1 MLREITKMAGQAR
14 QVGCQI
20 LNDDVGEVISKFST
34 GLPMSTNYSW
44 CRGVRSQMKNV
55 MLATE

>member
-1 MLREITKMAGQAR
+1 MPAR
-14 QVGCQI
+14 RDKSVCQI

-34 GLPMSTNYSW
+34 GLRMGANYSC
-44 CRGVRSQMKNV
+44 CRSVRSLMKNV